1 MNTCSPNVREQIQIN
16 VKHARNTFLKVIL
29 TSQVQYVANILPCIF
44 CKKDKSKK
52 FWRQFGKRPYSHF
65 CAAPLSLVHSSKAAH
80 IQGKTFWIFWGA
92 WLYLE
97 MPLLLLFNFSGSQ
110 SPICMNF
117 EHFCK
122 ECFSLF
128 QKGGNPLCEDIESLV
143 VLGRPLPSFICCA
156 GELFSSSQSPATC
169 PLCQL
174 WQVLLHSLGSKR
186 WWGQNLKIKSEWIR
200 FSAYSSSDWYQ
211 PSSQAGV
218 N

>member
-52 FWRQFGKRPYSHF
+52 FWRQLGKRPYSHF
-65 CAAPLSLVHSSKAAH
+65 CASPFSLAHSSKAAH
-80 IQGKTFWIFWGA
+80 IQGKTFWKFWGA
-92 WLYLE
+92 WVYLE

-122 ECFSLF
+122 ECFSLV

-143 VLGRPLPSFICCA
+143 VLGRPPLFHLFCRRTFLQQSKPSHLPTLPTLTSTPSFTWQ
-156 GELFSSSQSPATC
+156 GEVMRTK
-169 PLCQL
+169 
-174 WQVLLHSLGSKR
+174 SK
-186 WWGQNLKIKSEWIR
+186 N
-200 FSAYSSSDWYQ
+200 
-211 PSSQAGV
+211 
-218 N
+218 